1 MNKPEEEKKDYTF
14 LFQNPEE
21 YEVKV
26 NEEGEYLTD
35 LDSIEIPEYAFD
47 SGEDISNTFMGTDVT
62 NSPYVIGG
70 SSNEQFEPISYSS
83 SQMESP
89 MQSNTQDYDM
99 IDEYNTDLH
108 IPDAEHVL
116 DYEPSYRDYLN
127 DSEPSIEQE
136 EDDNIFNYDDYYD
149 KDEQS
154 FEYSDK
160 MKSSDEEEEYDEDE
174 ESDEEYDEEEEEDEE
189 FSYESE
195 EDDEEEEEEEE
206 EEIKKNKGNFKM
218 NKEVKEAIS
227 YMFIRSRV

>member
-1 MNKPEEEKKDYTF
+1 MSFLNYMNKPEEEKKDYTF

-70 SSNEQFEPISYSS
+70 SSNEEFEPISYSG

-89 MQSNTQDYDM
+89 MESNTQNYDM

-116 DYEPSYRDYLN
+116 DYEPSYRDYLS
-127 DSEPSIEQE
+127 DSEPSIEQ

-160 MKSSDEEEEYDEDE
+160 MKSSDEEESDEEYEEEDEEYDDEEYEEEDE
-174 ESDEEYDEEEEEDEE
+174 ESDDEEEDEYIEDEDEE
-189 FSYESE
+189 FEDSE
-195 EDDEEEEEEEE
+195 EDEDDE
-206 EEIKKNKGNFKM
+206 
-218 NKEVKEAIS
+218 
-227 YMFIRSRV
+227 